1 MSEERLG
8 QAREQ
13 LRQKFMA
20 YVEELAIGAVAPKDI
35 DDLLK
40 LRHAIDA
47 LDHAID
53 EEWAAPRIAPPRN
66 KVDPFDEVP
75 GG

>member
-13 LRQKFMA
+13 LRQKFIA
-20 YVEELAIGAVAPKDI
+20 YVEGLAVGAVASKDI
-35 DDLLK
+35 DDLIK

-53 EEWAAPRIAPPRN
+53 EAWAAPRVDPPRN
-66 KVDPFDEVP
+66 RVDPFDEVP